1 MLEYGLVFIF
11 PFMMIFSSFSDLFSM
26 NISNN
31 VSMILIAAFVGFA
44 FTMGMDMQ
52 TILWHFMTFAVVLTV
67 GFVLFALNI
76 IGGGDAKLAASTALW
91 LGWAHTGP
99 YILLA
104 SFIGGILTL
113 LILKFRSGLIPE
125 KLNKLEWVLRLHDSK
140 NGAPYGIALGIAALF
155 VYPSTPWME
164 QVIALTVGT

>member
-1 MLEYGLVFIF
+1 MFEYALVFIF

-26 NISNN
+26 NISNK
-31 VSMILIAAFVGFA
+31 VSLILIAGFVVLA
-44 FTMGMDMQ
+44 LAIGMDTQ
-52 TILWHFMTFAVVLTV
+52 TLLMHFATFALVLTV

-104 SFIGGILTL
+104 SFIGGLLTL
-113 LILKFRSGLIPE
+113 LILKLRSGVVPE
-125 KLNKLEWVLRLHDSK
+125 KLN
-140 NGAPYGIALGIAALF
+140 
-155 VYPSTPWME
+155 
-164 QVIALTVGT
+164 

>member
-1 MLEYGLVFIF
+1 MFEYGLVFVF

-26 NISNN
+26 NISNK
-31 VSMILIAAFVGFA
+31 VSLILIAAFVGFA
-44 FTMGMDMQ
+44 FTIGMDFQ
-52 TILWHFMTFAVVLTV
+52 TILWHFTTFALVLSI

-99 YILLA
+99 YIVLA

-125 KLNKLEWVLRLHDSK
+125 KLNKLEWVLRLHDSN
-140 NGAPYGIALGIAALF
+140 NGAPYGIALGLAALF
-155 VYPSTPWME
+155 IYPLTPWME
-164 QVIALTVGT
+164 QVIALRVGI

>member
-1 MLEYGLVFIF
+1 MFEYGLVFVF

-26 NISNN
+26 NISNK
-31 VSMILIAAFVGFA
+31 VSLILIAAFVGFA
-44 FTMGMDMQ
+44 FTLGMDFQ
-52 TILWHFMTFAVVLTV
+52 TILWHFLTFALVLSI

-99 YILLA
+99 YIILA
-104 SFIGGILTL
+104 SFIGGLLTL
-113 LILKFRSGLIPE
+113 LILKFRSGLVPE
-125 KLNKLEWVLRLHDSK
+125 KFNKLEWVLRLHDSK
-140 NGAPYGIALGIAALF
+140 NGAPYGIALGLAALF
-155 VYPSTPWME
+155 IYPSTPWME

>member
-26 NISNN
+26 NISNK
-31 VSMILIAAFVGFA
+31 VSIILIVGFA
-44 FTMGMDMQ
+44 VFAVVMGMDMQ
-52 TILWHFMTFAVVLTV
+52 TILSHLATFGLVLSV

-104 SFIGGILTL
+104 SFIGGLLTI
-113 LILKFRSGLIPE
+113 LILKFRSGIVPE

-140 NGAPYGIALGIAALF
+140 NGAPYGIARGMAALF
-155 VYPSTPWME
+155 IYPKTPWME
-164 QVIALTVGT
+164 QVIALTI

>member
-26 NISNN
+26 NISNK
-31 VSMILIAAFVGFA
+31 VSIILIVGFA
-44 FTMGMDMQ
+44 VFAVVMGMDMQ
-52 TILWHFMTFAVVLTV
+52 TILSHLATFGLVLSV

-104 SFIGGILTL
+104 SFIGGLLTI
-113 LILKFRSGLIPE
+113 LILKFRSGIVPE

-140 NGAPYGIALGIAALF
+140 NGAPYGIALGMAALF
-155 VYPSTPWME
+155 IYPKTPWME
-164 QVIALTVGT
+164 QVIALTI